1 MFDLGSIPLNSS
13 QLPFVWLAV
22 SVLLAL
28 STAAVVVNVAYQLL
42 VPKDP
47 SLPPQ
52 VFHFL
57 PIIGSAIQYGK
68 DPIGFLFSCRE
79 KYGDLFTFVLLG
91 RRMTVA
97 LGPKGSNFVLGG
109 KLSQVSAEDAYA
121 HLITPVFGKD
131 VVYDVPNHVFMEQKK
146 FIKFGLTAE
155 NFREYVGMIADETNS
170 LLDKEFSV
178 VSCPRNSEGWGQF
191 HALKTM
197 AELTI
202 LTASRTL
209 QGKEVRSSL
218 DKSFAQTYQDLDGGF
233 TPLNFLFPNL
243 PLPSYWRRD
252 RAHKKMSDF
261 YVGIIENRRKQN
273 QGTDEHD
280 MISALLSQEYKDGRS
295 LGNHETAH
303 LMIALLMAGQHTSSS
318 TSSWALLHLA
328 DSPDIAEQMFQ
339 EQIEVFGNSD
349 GSFRPLNYE
358 EMKNLPILSSVIRE
372 TLRMH
377 PPIHS
382 IMRKCVSDMV
392 VPASLASPTGKPN
405 ESSSYVIP
413 KGHFLLASPAVAQV
427 DPSVWRDAN
436 VWDPSRWFDPFG
448 AAAQAES
455 VYLGEQGEK
464 VDYGW
469 GAISKGTDSPYQ
481 PFGAGRHRCIGE
493 QFANVQLGTILSTVV
508 RSIEMR
514 LSHSFPAHNYHTL
527 IVQPKEPCTI
537 EFRFRKPGHRS

>member
-1 MFDLGSIPLNSS
+1 MFDSSPVWFGFAEIPVAWLGILG
-13 QLPFVWLAV
+13 PFALGAV
-22 SVLLAL
+22 AVAL
-28 STAAVVVNVAYQLL
+28 NVAWQLL
-42 VPKDP
+42 LPRDP

-52 VFHFL
+52 VFHIL

-79 KYGDLFTFVLLG
+79 KYGNVFTFILLG

-97 LGPKGSNFVLGG
+97 LGPKGSNFILGG
-109 KLSQVSAEDAYA
+109 KLSQVSAQDAYA

-131 VVYDVPNHVFMEQKK
+131 VVYDVPNQIFMEQKK
-146 FIKFGLTAE
+146 FIKFGLTGE
-155 NFREYVGMIADETNS
+155 NFREYVRMIADETNS
-170 LLDKEFSV
+170 LLEKELSA
-178 VSCPRNSEGWGQF
+178 VSCPKNSEGWGGF

-209 QGKEVRSSL
+209 QGKEVRESL

-243 PLPSYWRRD
+243 PLPSYRRRD

-261 YVGIIENRRKQN
+261 YVRIIGNRRKHN
-273 QGTDEHD
+273 PEADEHD
-280 MISALLSQEYKDGRS
+280 MISALLSQEYKDGRA
-295 LGNHETAH
+295 LGDHEAAH

-328 DSPDIAEQMFQ
+328 DRPDVAEQMFQ
-339 EQIEVFGNSD
+339 EQVEVFGNKD
-349 GSFRPLNYE
+349 GSFRPLTYE
-358 EMKNLPILSSVIRE
+358 EMKNLPVLSSVIRE

-405 ESSSYVIP
+405 ESNSYIIP
-413 KGHFLLASPAVAQV
+413 KGHFLLASPVVAQV
-427 DPSVWRDAN
+427 DPLVWRDAN
-436 VWDPSRWFDPFG
+436 VWDPSRWLDPTG
-448 AAAQAES
+448 VAAQAES
-455 VYLGEQGEK
+455 LYQGEQGEK
-464 VDYGW
+464 IDYGW
-469 GAISKGTDSPYQ
+469 GAISKGTESPYQ

-493 QFANVQLGTILSTVV
+493 QFANVQLGTILSTIV
-508 RSIEMR
+508 RSLEMR
-514 LSHSFPAHNYHTL
+514 LSQSFPAHNYH
-527 IVQPKEPCTI
+527 
-537 EFRFRKPGHRS
+537 

>member
-1 MFDLGSIPLNSS
+1 MISIPFDSPQAPS
-13 QLPFVWLAV
+13 VWLVV
-22 SVLLAL
+22 SGLFVLGTVIVALNVVWQLLA
-28 STAAVVVNVAYQLL
+28 
-42 VPKDP
+42 PRDP

-52 VFHFL
+52 VFHIL
-57 PIIGSAIQYGK
+57 PIIGSAIQYGR

-109 KLSQVSAEDAYA
+109 KLSEVSAGDAYA

-131 VVYDVPNHVFMEQKK
+131 VVYDVPNHIFMEQKK

-155 NFREYVGMIADETNS
+155 NFRKYVGMIEDETK
-170 LLDKEFSV
+170 LLLEKELSV
-178 VSCPRNSEGWGQF
+178 IPSSKSSNGWCEF

-209 QGKEVRSSL
+209 QGKEVRRSL

-252 RAHKKMSDF
+252 RAHKRMSDF
-261 YVGIIENRRKQN
+261 YVRIIESRRRQN
-273 QGTDEHD
+273 QVVEEYD
-280 MISALLSQEYKDGRS
+280 MTSALLSQEYKDGRS
-295 LGNHETAH
+295 LGDHEAAH

-328 DSPDIAEQMFQ
+328 DRPDVAEEMFK
-339 EQIEVFGNSD
+339 EQVDVFGNKD
-349 GSFRPLNYE
+349 GSFRPLTYE
-358 EMKNLPILSSVIRE
+358 EMKNLPVLNSVIRE

-392 VPASLASPTGKPN
+392 VPASLVSPTGKSN
-405 ESSSYVIP
+405 ETSSYVIP

-427 DPSVWRDAN
+427 DPLVWRDAN
-436 VWDPSRWFDPFG
+436 VWEPSRWFDPTG
-448 AAAQAES
+448 VAAQAES
-455 VYLGEQGEK
+455 LYLGEQGEK
-464 VDYGW
+464 IDYGW
-469 GAISKGTDSPYQ
+469 GAISKGTESPYQ

-493 QFANVQLGTILSTVV
+493 QFANLQLGTILSTVV

-514 LSHSFPAHNYHTL
+514 LSQSFPPHNYHTL
-527 IVQPKEPCTI
+527 IVQPREPCMI
-537 EFRFRKPGHRS
+537 EFRFRKPDECR

>member
-1 MFDLGSIPLNSS
+1 MSQHILGSSLASFKLAEIPLT
-13 QLPFVWLAV
+13 WLVLSGLFALGAV
-22 SVLLAL
+22 AIAL
-28 STAAVVVNVAYQLL
+28 NVAWQLL
-42 VPKDP
+42 LPQDP
-47 SLPPQ
+47 SLPPL
-52 VFHFL
+52 VFHIL
-57 PIIGSAIQYGK
+57 PIIGSAIQYGN

-97 LGPKGSNFVLGG
+97 LGPKGSNFILGG
-109 KLSQVSAEDAYA
+109 KLSQVSAGEAYA

-131 VVYDVPNHVFMEQKK
+131 VVYDVPNHIFMEQKK
-146 FIKFGLTAE
+146 FVKFGLTAE
-155 NFREYVGMIADETNS
+155 NFRQYVGMIADETNS
-170 LLDKEFSV
+170 LLQKDLSAA
-178 VSCPRNSEGWGQF
+178 SCPKSSEGWGGF

-209 QGKEVRSSL
+209 QGKEVRGSL

-243 PLPSYWRRD
+243 PLPSYWKRD
-252 RAHKKMSDF
+252 RAHKRMSDF
-261 YVGIIENRRKQN
+261 YVRIIKNRRKQN
-273 QGTDEHD
+273 QEADDHD

-295 LGNHETAH
+295 LGDHEVAH

-328 DSPDIAEQMFQ
+328 DRPDVAEQMFQ
-339 EQIEVFGNSD
+339 EQVEVFGNKD
-349 GSFRPLNYE
+349 GSFRPLTYE
-358 EMKNLPILSSVIRE
+358 EMKNLPVLSSVIRE

-382 IMRKCVSDMV
+382 IMVGNHLSANLRCSNVLLQRKCVSDMV

-405 ESSSYVIP
+405 ESNSYVIP

-427 DPSVWRDAN
+427 DPLVWRDAN
-436 VWDPSRWFDPFG
+436 VWDPSRWFDPTG
-448 AAAQAES
+448 VAAQAES
-455 VYLGEQGEK
+455 LYLGEQGEK
-464 VDYGW
+464 IDYGW
-469 GAISKGTDSPYQ
+469 GAVSKGTESPYQ

-493 QFANVQLGTILSTVV
+493 QTMV
-508 RSIEMR
+508 
-514 LSHSFPAHNYHTL
+514 
-527 IVQPKEPCTI
+527 VQPKEPCVV
-537 EFRFRKPGHRS
+537 EFRFRE